1 VEENIENRGLLKRV
15 FRLKYLENV
24 TNGLELSEKL
34 DLSFAETVELEQ
46 ILDAYLLKKINVINA
61 ERLELVCPECLE
73 ARVWPDPESG
83 ERACT
88 NCGFVVNE
96 PADNE
101 LCEQDDSLPF
111 DTPYGRPT
119 SDLSVGRSLGDTLDA
134 KSQGLILEDNC
145 HVKSLGL
152 ADFQI
157 STPCLAERLISGESY
172 VFDDVCAYRLRTN
185 RKGVRIVD
193 SVSMKDFRTVA
204 NAAFDTLQLRVQKTR
219 SITNQETRG
228 LDGLLKMAF
237 DLSKRCGL
245 GTKSESKFNNSLG
258 ANVRRAFRLNQDY
271 HLVVPKRGLVE
282 TMFYLTLIQFGKK
295 SVAPSGIP
303 GIYPGL
309 YVPIDYLRTKNLLEV
324 DESFLIAVCQLKK
337 LIDRL
342 MSKSA
347 KSSLKVQNIPPLL
360 ASSLNKLL

>member
-1 VEENIENRGLLKRV
+1 MEETVENRVQLKRV

-24 TNGLELSEKL
+24 ASSLELSEKL
-34 DLSFAETVELEQ
+34 GFSFAETVELEQ
-46 ILDAYLLKKINVINA
+46 ILDAYLLKRINVINV

-134 KSQGLILEDNC
+134 KSLGLILEDNC
-145 HVKSLGL
+145 HVKSVGL
-152 ADFQI
+152 AVFEV
-157 STPCLAERLISGESY
+157 SSPCLAERLVSGESY
-172 VFDDVCAYRLRTN
+172 VFDGACAYRLRTS
-185 RKGVRIVD
+185 RKGVQIVD
-193 SVSMKDFRTVA
+193 SVSLKEFRAVA
-204 NAAFDTLQLRVQKTR
+204 NVAFDTLQLRVQKIR
-219 SITNQETRG
+219 SMTNKETRG

-258 ANVRRAFRLNQDY
+258 ANIRRAFRLDQDY
-271 HLVVPKRGLVE
+271 HLRVSKRGLVE

-303 GIYPGL
+303 GVYPGL
-309 YVPIDYLRTKNLLEV
+309 YVPIDYLRAKNLLDV
-324 DESFLIAVCQLKK
+324 DEGFLIAVCQLKK

-342 MSKSA
+342 MGKSA
-347 KSSLKVQNIPPLL
+347 ESNLKVQNIPPLL
-360 ASSLNKLL
+360 

>member
-1 VEENIENRGLLKRV
+1 VEESIENRGLLKRV

-34 DLSFAETVELEQ
+34 GLSFAETVKLDQ

-145 HVKSLGL
+145 HVKSVGL

-157 STPCLAERLISGESY
+157 STPCLAEKLVSGESY
-172 VFDDVCAYRLRTN
+172 VFDGVCAYRLRTS

-193 SVSMKDFRTVA
+193 SISLKEFRAVA
-204 NAAFDTLQLRVQKTR
+204 NGAFDTLQLRVQKIR
-219 SITNQETRG
+219 SMTNQETRG

-258 ANVRRAFRLNQDY
+258 ANIRRAFRLDQDY
-271 HLVVPKRGLVE
+271 HLRVSKRGLVE

-303 GIYPGL
+303 GVYPGL
-309 YVPIDYLRTKNLLEV
+309 YVPIDYLRAKNLLDV
-324 DESFLIAVCQLKK
+324 DEGFLIAVCQLKK

-342 MSKSA
+342 MDKSA
-347 KSSLKVQNIPPLL
+347 ESNLKVQNIPPLL
-360 ASSLNKLL
+360 